1 MIGCIIYYFEHY
13 RTCTFQHIPVFM
25 SHLEQNKTL
34 KALWTTR
41 DPEFTFILSDT
52 WNDNKDLLHKYGHLV
67 KGSFSFSF
75 SLGDFKV
82 CLPQLEPGIN
92 FAHRFIFFVIYFSCL
107 RNIELLLTHSTIC
120 QDILSYLNKLTGL
133 RAACCQQRK
142 FPVANWSY
150 RNFPIATCADTF
162 AVRLWFCNRDA
173 ICIPS

>member
-13 RTCTFQHIPVFM
+13 CTCTFQRIPVFM

-92 FAHRFIFFVIYFSCL
+92 FAHRFIFFRDLFFL
-107 RNIELLLTHSTIC
+107 ST
-120 QDILSYLNKLTGL
+120 
-133 RAACCQQRK
+133 
-142 FPVANWSY
+142 
-150 RNFPIATCADTF
+150 
-162 AVRLWFCNRDA
+162 
-173 ICIPS
+173 